1 MRNKAVFVD
10 RDGTINANLGYIDD
24 PNDLKIYPSVAK
36 GIKIL
41 KENGFKII
49 VITNQSGIT
58 RGYFSEEILEK
69 VHQKMKNELSKKGAS
84 IDAIYYCPHHPNDG
98 CNCRKPNTGLFQQAI
113 RELNIDVKRS
123 FIIGDRM
130 LDVEAGY
137 KIGCKTVLVPENKE
151 KVEKEMEE
159 SNIEPDYI
167 CDDFYSGAKWI
178 LTVSQN
184 NRKSYRITD

>member
-1 MRNKAVFVD
+1 MRNRAVFVD
-10 RDGTINANLGYIDD
+10 RDGTINANIGYIND
-24 PNDLKIYPSVAK
+24 PKNLKIYPSVAK

-58 RGYFSEEILEK
+58 RGFFSEGILEK
-69 VHQKMKNELSKKGAS
+69 IHQKMRNELSKKGAS
-84 IDAIYYCPHHPNDG
+84 IDAIYYCPHHPDDG
-98 CNCRKPNTGLFQQAI
+98 CNCRKPNIGLFKKAI
-113 RELNIDVKRS
+113 KELNIDVKHS

-137 KIGCKTVLVPENKE
+137 KIGCKTILVPENKE
-151 KVEKEMEE
+151 KVEKEMRE

-167 CDDFYSGAKWI
+167 CDDFYSGVKWI
-178 LTVSQN
+178 L
-184 NRKSYRITD
+184 RAI